1 MAVTEQQVKDL
12 LQQIIK
18 YGGSQK
24 APQNLVQEY
33 DKARVDLYQS
43 TGKWHA
49 GSEPFEAVYERVY
62 GTKPP
67 SSAYD
72 AGRRVASEATQP
84 ATPTQTATSTMPP
97 TINTSNQLSE
107 LYRLFHDTLAMNS
120 RQMQEWMT
128 TIQEQARRQAQ
139 AIAEQKRQALQDL
152 INSLKNQQQS
162 ALMGITNSLQDA
174 QQALEDKTFQQ
185 WLAARQAMAN
195 RGLAGSGI
203 ASDQDTR
210 LLLAKQRDLAGLFR
224 DAARQRFDVESQI
237 GQALEQAYRSLAG
250 ISDEEIASNIF
261 QSLYERGRSELMD
274 QARLYSE
281 MFGKLLPYSLPTVK
295 DQLDFLNNQQ
305 RNQLDWAKLALDN
318 NYNWAKLGLD
328 HQRLALDRAKSLID
342 QGRLDLDYWRTLGYI
357 PDPSGRLVP
366 TAETSQA
373 DRKLALEEAK
383 ARGYFIGPNGEIIPT
398 EERRSNQANE
408 ALRGAELVARVNQWA
423 EENKLAAGRLNLS
436 IAEFQH
442 KMDYDRAMLDRLSE
456 QLKLDK
462 DKTQLDALKSQLSG
476 VDSQIRAYI
485 SLGLEVPPELA
496 DARNRIVSQ
505 ISALFSSA
513 EKKSNA
519 SGVPSEIF
527 KGWSG
532 ATGEILAY

>member
-1 MAVTEQQVKDL
+1 MAVTEQEVRDL
-12 LQQIIK
+12 LQQIVR
-18 YGGSQK
+18 YGGRQN
-24 APQNLVQEY
+24 APQDLIQKY
-33 DKARVDLYQS
+33 DKAKVDLYQS
-43 TGKWHA
+43 TGKWYA
-49 GSEPFEAVYERVY
+49 GPEPFEVVYERVY

-67 SSAYD
+67 ASAYD
-72 AGRRVASEATQP
+72 AGLRVASEATQP
-84 ATPTQTATSTMPP
+84 ATPTTPTQTTESTMPS
-97 TINTSNQLSE
+97 TTNTSDQLAE
-107 LYRLFHDTLAMNS
+107 LYQLFHDTLAMNS
-120 RQMQEWMT
+120 RQMQEWMAT
-128 TIQEQARRQAQ
+128 LQEQARRQAQ

-152 INSLKNQQQS
+152 INSLKAQQES
-162 ALMGITNSLQDA
+162 ALMGITSSLQDA
-174 QQALEDKTFQQ
+174 QQALEDRTFQQ

-210 LLLAKQRDLAGLFR
+210 LLLAKQRDLAGIFR

-237 GQALEQAYRSLAG
+237 GQSLEQAYRSLAG
-250 ISDEEIASNIF
+250 ISDDEIASNIF
-261 QSLYERGRSELMD
+261 QSLYEKGRSELMD
-274 QARLYSE
+274 QARLYAD

-295 DQLDFLNNQQ
+295 DQLDF
-305 RNQLDWAKLALDN
+305 QLDWAKLALDN
-318 NYNWAKLGLD
+318 DYNWAKLDLD
-328 HQRLALDRAKSLID
+328 HQRLALDQAKALID
-342 QGRLDLDYWRTLGYI
+342 QNRLDLDYWKTLGYI
-357 PDPSGRLVP
+357 PDPSGKLVP

-398 EERRSNQANE
+398 EERRSNMANE

-462 DKTQLDALKSQLSG
+462 DRTQLDALKSQLSG
-476 VDSQIRAYI
+476 IDSQIRAYI

-496 DARNRIVSQ
+496 DARNQIVSQ
-505 ISALFSSA
+505 IGALFSSA

-519 SGVPSEIF
+519 PGIPSEIF

-532 ATGEILAY
+532 SIRGFLTD

>member
-1 MAVTEQQVKDL
+1 MAVTEQEVRNL

-18 YGGSQK
+18 YGGSQN
-24 APQNLVQEY
+24 APQDLVQKY
-33 DKARVDLYQS
+33 DKARVDRYMS
-43 TGKWHA
+43 TGHWSA

-72 AGRRVASEATQP
+72 TGKSVAAEATQP
-84 ATPTQTATSTMPP
+84 VTLTQTSASTMPP
-97 TINTSNQLSE
+97 TTNTSDQLSE
-107 LYRLFHDTLAMNS
+107 MYQLFRDTLAMNS
-120 RQMQEWMT
+120 RQMQEWMA

-152 INSLKNQQQS
+152 INNLKNQQQS

-174 QQALEDKTFQQ
+174 QQALEDRTFQQ

-237 GQALEQAYRSLAG
+237 GQSLEQAYRSLAG
-250 ISDEEIASNIF
+250 ISDDEIASNIF
-261 QSLYERGRSELMD
+261 QNLYEKGRSELMD
-274 QARLYSE
+274 QARLYSD
-281 MFGKLLPYSLPTVK
+281 MFSKLLPYSLPTVRDQMDFFK
-295 DQLDFLNNQQ
+295 DQQ
-305 RNQLDWAKLALDN
+305 RNQLDWAKL
-318 NYNWAKLGLD
+318 GLD
-328 HQRLALDRAKSLID
+328 EQRLALDQAKILID
-342 QGRLDLDYWRTLGYI
+342 QGKLDLDYWRTLGYI
-357 PDPSGRLVP
+357 PDPSGKLVP

-373 DRKLALEEAK
+373 DRKLALDEAK
-383 ARGYFIGPNGEIIPT
+383 ARGYFVGPNGEIIPT
-398 EERRSNQANE
+398 EERRSNQASE

-423 EENKLAAGRLNLS
+423 EENRLSAGRLNLS

-442 KMDYDRAMLDRLSE
+442 KMDYDQAMLDRLSE

-476 VDSQIRAYI
+476 IDSQIRAYI

-496 DARNRIVSQ
+496 DTRNRIVSQ
-505 ISALFSSA
+505 IGALFSSA
-513 EKKSNA
+513 EKKSDA

-532 ATGEILAY
+532 SISGFLTD